1 MRTPEFSKGWHDLGS
16 GHFAYL
22 QPSGTWGY
30 SNAGLVTDGDQAML
44 IDTLFDE
51 RLTAE
56 MLAGVPDVAGIPADA
71 IGTLVNT
78 HANGDHT
85 YGNRLVRNARV
96 IASAA
101 AAHEM
106 AVEDAPEHLAAI
118 MTQTD
123 QLGELG
129 LFLQAIFGKFD
140 IAGVR
145 QRLPDETFSGSKRLK
160 VGDKEVELIEVGP
173 AHTAGDTLIY
183 VPKDRTVYT
192 GDILFIDGTPIM
204 WAGPVG
210 NWLAACDRILAM
222 DVETIVP
229 GHGPLTD
236 KAGVRTMRGYLSFLD
251 SETRARYATGMGSW
265 EIAQD
270 IALAE
275 FGKWND
281 AERIAVTVDT
291 IVREIDGETAP
302 RNVAELFTRMT
313 ALDKKVHPERYAG
326 PVAGECAGHAH

>member
-1 MRTPEFSKGWHDLGS
+1 MQSGGFSKGWHQIGN
-16 GHFAYL
+16 GQFAYL

-30 SNAGLVTDGDQAML
+30 SNAGLVTDGGEAML
-44 IDTLFDE
+44 VDTLFDE

-56 MLAGVPDVAGIPADA
+56 MLAGVRDVSGVAADA

-85 YGNRLVRNARV
+85 YGNRLVAHAKV

-106 AVEDAPEHLAAI
+106 TAEDAPEYLASI
-118 MTQTD
+118 MTQTGE
-123 QLGELG
+123 LGDLG
-129 LFLQAIFGKFD
+129 LFLEAIFGAFD

-145 QRLPDETFSGSKRLK
+145 QRLPDETFSGTKTLK
-160 VGDKEVELIEVGP
+160 VGDKDVQLIEVGP
-173 AHTAGDTLIY
+173 AHTAGDTLVL
-183 VPKDRTVYT
+183 VPTDRTVYT

-204 WAGPVG
+204 WSGPVG

-236 KAGVRTMRGYLSFLD
+236 KAGVRQMRSYLSFLD
-251 SETRARYATGMGSW
+251 TETRARHATGMSSW
-265 EIAQD
+265 DIAQD
-270 IALAE
+270 ISLAE
-275 FGKWND
+275 FGRWND
-281 AERIAVTVDT
+281 AERVAVTVDT
-291 IVREIDGETAP
+291 IVRELEGETAP
-302 RNVAELFTRMT
+302 RNIAELFTRMT
-313 ALDKKVHPERYAG
+313 ALDKKIHPERYAK
-326 PVAGECAGHAH
+326 PPAGSCGLHTH

>member
-1 MRTPEFSKGWHDLGS
+1 MRTATFGKGWHDLGN

-30 SNAGLVTDGDQAML
+30 SNAGLVIDGDQAML
-44 IDTLFDE
+44 VDTLFDE
-51 RLTAE
+51 RLTAQ
-56 MLAGVPDVAGIPADA
+56 MLAGVPDVAGISADA
-71 IGTLVNT
+71 IGTLGNT
-78 HANGDHT
+78 HANGVHT
-85 YGNRLVRNARV
+85 YGNRLVRNAKV

-106 AVEDAPEHLAAI
+106 AVEDAPEHLAGI
-118 MTQTD
+118 MTQTG
-123 QLGELG
+123 QLGDLG
-129 LFLQAIFGKFD
+129 LFLDAIFGDFD

-145 QRLPDETFSGSKRLK
+145 QKLPDETFSGEKSLSI
-160 VGDKEVELIEVGP
+160 GDKEVHLVEVGP
-173 AHTAGDTLIY
+173 AHTAGDTLIH

-204 WAGPVG
+204 WAGPVA

-236 KAGVRTMRGYLSFLD
+236 KAGVRKMRGYLSFLD
-251 SETRARYATGMGSW
+251 TETRARHATGMSSW
-265 EIAQD
+265 DIAQD

-275 FGKWND
+275 CGSWND
-281 AERIAVTVDT
+281 AERVAVTVDT
-291 IVREIDGETAP
+291 IVREIDGETGP

-313 ALDKKVHPERYAG
+313 ALDRKVHPERYAK
-326 PVAGECAGHAH
+326 PAAGTCTDHAH